1 MTRPMDLKTHKI
13 LKSFRPGKIVIPIV
27 IGLGVASYLLIKDFD
42 VKAVAAIDWT
52 GKVWFW
58 LAIALLM
65 MVVRDVAYMIRIRI
79 LTDNQLTLKSSFIV
93 IMLWEFASA
102 ITPSVVGGTAFALLL
117 LNKENISAGRST
129 AIVMVTAFLDELFF
143 VLMVPIL
150 FLIVGYDALFQPINQ
165 TGLEEM
171 TRGSGMFVLFSVAY
185 VIIFLYTA
193 LLGYGLFINP
203 RGTRWLL
210 IKLFSLPLL
219 RKWRLQASEAGQDLY
234 IAAVEL
240 KHKSFAFW
248 IKSFLATFF
257 SWTGRYFVV
266 NCMILAFAVGVDHFL
281 IYARQLVMW
290 IIMLLSPTPGSSG
303 VAELVF
309 INFLSDFIPEGL
321 SNPLGVLWRLITY
334 YPYIFIGAIILP
346 RWIRSKFMKH
356 DKPVKKEE
364 MSPEKQPFR

>member
-1 MTRPMDLKTHKI
+1 MDLKTHKI

-27 IGLGVASYLLIKDFD
+27 IGLGVASYLLIRDFD
-42 VKAVAAIDWT
+42 ADAVSDINWT

-58 LAIALLM
+58 LLMAMLM
-65 MVVRDVAYMIRIRI
+65 MVVRDLAYMIRIRI
-79 LTDNQLTLKSSFIV
+79 LTDNQLALKSSFVV

-102 ITPSVVGGTAFALLL
+102 ITPSIVGGTAFALLL

-143 VLMVPIL
+143 VLMVPLL
-150 FLIVGYDALFQPINQ
+150 FLIVGYDALFNPINQ
-165 TGLEEM
+165 SGLEEM

-185 VIIFLYTA
+185 VLIFLYTA
-193 LLGYGLFINP
+193 LLAYGLFINP

-240 KHKSFAFW
+240 KHKNFGFWFKAFM
-248 IKSFLATFF
+248 ATFF
-257 SWTGRYFVV
+257 SWTGRYMVV
-266 NCMILAFAVGVDHFL
+266 NCMILAFAVGINHFL

-290 IIMLLSPTPGSSG
+290 IIMLVSPTPGSSG

-321 SNPLGVLWRLITY
+321 ADPLGVLWRLITY
-334 YPYIFIGAIILP
+334 YPYIFIGAIMLP
-346 RWIRSKFMKH
+346 RWIKSKFLNH
-356 DKPVKKEE
+356 
-364 MSPEKQPFR
+364 EKQVPKEHEQKENQPI